1 MNRFAFNRE
10 LPTGRAEVLSI
21 NGSVG
26 AIGRPSMNRAHLLLI
41 AALCVLA
48 PGQSQ
53 AQPRGRDGVALTK
66 TPAVVVVTQ
75 RADARVALV
84 REAVAHWN
92 RVLAGIGSSFR
103 LGPVSIRSGGAEAA
117 EPGKIVVVLSDDV
130 FISHTNRLPGGEGA
144 LVMIRSDRVPPLSQ
158 PNVARNVIVH
168 ELGHAIGLGHNSDP
182 AKVMCGR
189 PAPCRPGLFASSTP
203 QYFPLSSADR
213 ANLGAMY
220 PQTGKSR

>member
-1 MNRFAFNRE
+1 
-10 LPTGRAEVLSI
+10 
-21 NGSVG
+21 
-26 AIGRPSMNRAHLLLI
+26 MNRAHLLLI

-48 PGQSQ
+48 PSQ
-53 AQPRGRDGVALTK
+53 AQPRGPGGYGFPLTK
-66 TPAVVVVTQ
+66 TPAVVVVVAHS
-75 RADARVALV
+75 ADARVALV

-92 RVLAGIGSSFR
+92 RVLAGIGSSLR

-117 EPGKIVVVLSDDV
+117 EPGKIVVVLSDGL
-130 FISHTNRLPGGEGA
+130 FIPHVNRLPGGQGA
-144 LVMIRSDRVPPLSQ
+144 LAMIRSDLVPPQSR
-158 PNVARNVIVH
+158 PNVARNTIAH

-203 QYFPLSSADR
+203 QTFPLSSADR
-213 ANLGAMY
+213 ANLRAMY

>member
-1 MNRFAFNRE
+1 
-10 LPTGRAEVLSI
+10 
-21 NGSVG
+21 
-26 AIGRPSMNRAHLLLI
+26 MNRAHLLLI

-48 PGQSQ
+48 PGQ
-53 AQPRGRDGVALTK
+53 AQPRGPGGYGFPLTK

-103 LGPVSIRSGGAEAA
+103 LGPISIRSSGAEAA
-117 EPGKIVVVLSDDV
+117 EPGEIVVVLSDGV
-130 FISHTNRLPGGEGA
+130 FISHVNRLPGGEGE

-158 PNVARNVIVH
+158 PNVARNVIAH

-182 AKVMCGR
+182 AVMMCGR
-189 PAPCRPGLFASSTP
+189 PAPCRPPRYTSAKP
-203 QYFPLSSADR
+203 RHFPLSDADR
-213 ANLGAMY
+213 TNLLAKY
-220 PQTGKSR
+220 PRSWKSQ